1 MKWLKRGPKM
11 KRKRWDWKA
20 HAPVMLQMKGRG
32 GFPCY
37 QDNVP
42 DQAQLRREGSPGTAR
57 QPTLPGGVHH
67 YNPKKTAFHL
77 RSHRRRGLL
86 GRLGLVL
93 NDSGQKREE
102 MTTFSILFQ
111 CGTTASFTP
120 PLPRQKVY
128 SRQGDSWAQPSAGEP
143 GLCSCFVCIQFGFY
157 FTDMASPRPE
167 SSPL

>member
-1 MKWLKRGPKM
+1 MVKTGTEDEKETTGWSGAR
-11 KRKRWDWKA
+11 
-20 HAPVMLQMKGRG
+20 PVMLQIKERG

-42 DQAQLRREGSPGTAR
+42 DQAQLRREGSPVTAK

-86 GRLGLVL
+86 GGLGLVL
-93 NDSGQKREE
+93 NDSGLRREE

-111 CGTTASFTP
+111 RGTTASFTP

-128 SRQGDSWAQPSAGEP
+128 SQQGDSWAQPSSRKP
-143 GLCSCFVCIQFGFY
+143 GLCSCFCVQFGFY
-157 FTDMASPRPE
+157 FTDMASHHV
-167 SSPL
+167 LKLALVG